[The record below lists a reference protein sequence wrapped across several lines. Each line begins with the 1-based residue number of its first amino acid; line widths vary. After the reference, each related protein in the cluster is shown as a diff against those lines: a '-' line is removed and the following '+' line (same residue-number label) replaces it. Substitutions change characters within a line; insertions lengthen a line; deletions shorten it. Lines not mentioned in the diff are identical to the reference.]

1 MVDAFQRCFTTR
13 KKKAHRIVLKKV
25 EVVLLERPIGLLIL
39 ITGTS
44 LQDAI
49 HSIFC
54 TSLDQAIVLQPIYIY
69 MPLGGGKKHAL
80 GGSFINLLV

>member
-1 MVDAFQRCFTTR
+1 MLFNAVYTTS
-13 KKKAHRIVLKKV
+13 KKQAHCIVLKKV

-54 TSLDQAIVLQPIYIY
+54 TLLDQAIVLQPIYIC
-69 MPLGGGKKHAL
+69 L
-80 GGSFINLLV
+80 